1 MKICVCI
8 GTRPE
13 AIKLAPV
20 IRAIRK
26 ISGNRCLVHLTGQH
40 PDLAA
45 QALAQFD
52 ITPDSFGTLSDT
64 APDLNA
70 RFGAV
75 LSQVESLAC
84 QYNPDWFV
92 VHGDTA
98 TAAAAALG
106 SFHTKISVAHVE
118 AGLRTGNLDGPWPE
132 EGYRSMIARFARL
145 HFAST
150 ISAKDNLLDEGI
162 PRNEIIVTG
171 NTVVDALLHT
181 VERLRYDRRLYA
193 ELESWYATKQM
204 PMKMI
209 LVTLHRRENHGT
221 GILGICEALRN
232 LARRFSDIGFILPIH
247 PNPAVRG
254 PVLAA
259 LGNSK
264 NIKLINPV
272 DYTKFVFLMQK
283 SDLILTDSGGIQE
296 EAPSLRRPVL
306 VMRNETERPEAVEAG
321 FARLTG
327 SDNLC
332 IEQSVADALNGKF
345 MLPRV
350 TNPFGD
356 GKSALRIANALHTT
370 ALGLQGVIDKS
381 RASGRSHNNSV
392 ISCNA
397 GLHV

>member
-1 MKICVCI
+1 MRICVCI

-20 IRAIRK
+20 IRAIRNH
-26 ISGNRCLVHLTGQH
+26 SGDGCLVHLTGQH

-52 ITPDSFGTLSDT
+52 IAPDSLGDLSGTS
-64 APDLNA
+64 PDLNA

-75 LSQVESLAC
+75 LSQVERLARKHT
-84 QYNPDWFV
+84 PDWFV

-106 SFHTKISVAHVE
+106 SFHTKVRVAHVE

-150 ISAKDNLLDEGI
+150 AAAKDNLLDEGI
-162 PRNEIIVTG
+162 PASEIIVTG
-171 NTVVDALLHT
+171 NTVVDALLQT
-181 VERLRYDRRLYA
+181 VDRLNYDRRLHA
-193 ELESWYATKQM
+193 ELDSWYANKQM
-204 PMKMI
+204 PRRMV
-209 LVTLHRRENHGT
+209 LVTLHRRENHGN
-221 GILGICEALRN
+221 GIAGICFALRN
-232 LARRFSDIGFILPIH
+232 LAGRFPDVGFMLPIH

-254 PVLAA
+254 PVMAA
-259 LGNSK
+259 LANCN
-264 NIKLINPV
+264 NIRLINPV
-272 DYTKFVFLMQK
+272 DYTRFVFLMQK
-283 SDLILTDSGGIQE
+283 SELILTDSGGIQE
-296 EAPSLRRPVL
+296 EAPSLKRPVL

-321 FARLTG
+321 FAKLTG
-327 SDNLC
+327 ADTLC
-332 IEQSVADALNGKF
+332 IEQSVEDTLRGRFKI
-345 MLPRV
+345 PD
-350 TNPFGD
+350 TENPFGD
-356 GKSALRIANALHTT
+356 GKSALRIASALSATT
-370 ALGLQGVIDKS
+370 IRPQPVVDTS
-381 RASGRSHNNSV
+381 RASGSSRHSAV